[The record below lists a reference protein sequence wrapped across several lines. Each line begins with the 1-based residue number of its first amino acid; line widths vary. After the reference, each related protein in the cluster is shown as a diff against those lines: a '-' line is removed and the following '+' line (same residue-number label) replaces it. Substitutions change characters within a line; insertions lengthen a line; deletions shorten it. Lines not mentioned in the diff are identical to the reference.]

1 LVLILKVEF
10 GGTLMFST
18 LKLTVLESVRYR
30 GLWGQWSWL
39 AHRISGLA
47 ILFFLII
54 HVWDTANAHFL
65 PGLYQWSI
73 EFFKYPL
80 VAIGEIPLM
89 GAVLY
94 HAINGVR
101 ITILDFK
108 PSLWEHQRRSSQ
120 IAWAIFALV
129 FIPIALYMFSELI
142 GRCGELAAEGAT
154 CWRIPAFSEFQ
165 PFSEIH

>member
-1 LVLILKVEF
+1 ML
-10 GGTLMFST
+10 ST
-18 LKLTVLESVRYR
+18 LRLTVLESLRYR

-47 ILFFLII
+47 ILLFLTI

-65 PGLYQWSI
+65 PGLYQWSV

-80 VAIGEIPLM
+80 VALGEIPLM
-89 GAVLY
+89 AAVLY

-101 ITILDFK
+101 ITIMDFK
-108 PSLWEHQRRSSQ
+108 PELWQHQRTSAM
-120 IAWAIFALV
+120 IAWGIFAVV
-129 FIPIALYMFSELI
+129 FIPIGILMFSELV
-142 GRCGELAAEGAT
+142 GRCSDLAATGAT
-154 CWRIPAFSEFQ
+154 CWHLPPLSDYQ

>member
-1 LVLILKVEF
+1 
-10 GGTLMFST
+10 MFST

-47 ILFFLII
+47 ILSFLVI

-80 VAIGEIPLM
+80 IAIGEIALM
-89 GAVLY
+89 AAVLY
-94 HAINGVR
+94 HAFNGIR
-101 ITILDFK
+101 ITLLDFK
-108 PSLWEHQRRSSQ
+108 PDWWQHQRTSAY
-120 IAWAIFALV
+120 IVWGLFAVV
-129 FIPIALYMFSELI
+129 FIPIAILMFSELV
-142 GRCGELAAEGAT
+142 GRCSEAAAEGAT
-154 CWRIPAFSEFQ
+154 CWRIPPFSDYQ